1 MDLGLK
7 GKKALI
13 TGSTKGIGLGIAE
26 VFAGEGA
33 EVVLTGR
40 NCGEA
45 QKVAGIISGKF
56 GTKAY
61 ALAADFTDIKAAAQT
76 VARANE
82 LAGGLDILVNNA
94 AIWLHAYV
102 KEMTEEDFEKTM
114 TVNLESPFILCR
126 DFVNLLLAENKKG
139 KIINITSQAAFF
151 GSTSGHA
158 HYAASKGGM
167 VSFTVSLAREVAP
180 LGINVNA
187 IAPGIVETPMFAGNF
202 TEENLKRYLARI
214 PIGRIATPAEIAY
227 CAAFLASD
235 KADYLTGLTLDA
247 TGGMLMR

>member
-1 MDLGLK
+1 MDFGLK
-7 GKKALI
+7 GKKALV

-26 VFAGEGA
+26 VFAQEGA
-33 EVVLTGR
+33 EVVITGR
-40 NCGEA
+40 KDA
-45 QKVAGIISGKF
+45 QKTADSVSQKYGVK
-56 GTKAY
+56 TY
-61 ALAADFTDIKAAAQT
+61 ALETDLADVKSAAKLTAQ
-76 VARANE
+76 AKN

-139 KIINITSQAAFF
+139 KIINVTSQAAFF

-158 HYAASKGGM
+158 HYAASKGGL
-167 VSFTVSLAREVAP
+167 VSFTISLAREVAP

-187 IAPGIVETPMFAGNF
+187 VAPGIVETPMFAGNF

-227 CAAFLASD
+227 CVAFLASN
-235 KADYLTGLTLDA
+235 KSDYLTGLTLDA

>member
-26 VFAGEGA
+26 VFAEEGA
-33 EVVLTGR
+33 EVVVTGR
-40 NCGEA
+40 NRDEA
-45 QKVAGIISGKF
+45 QKTADSLSKKYGVKCR
-56 GTKAY
+56 
-61 ALAADFTDIKAAAQT
+61 ALGADFADLKTAAKT
-76 VARANE
+76 VAEAND

-94 AIWLHAYV
+94 AIWLQAYV

-139 KIINITSQAAFF
+139 KIINITSQAAFY

-167 VSFTVSLAREVAP
+167 VSFTISLAREVAP

-187 IAPGIVETPMFAGNF
+187 IAPGIVETPLFSGAL

-214 PIGRIATPAEIAY
+214 PIGRIASPAEIAY
-227 CAAFLASD
+227 CAAFLASN